1 MYNVFK
7 ILKMKN
13 KYLVFML
20 LFMVFSWQ
28 QSFAQ
33 QRTITGKVTDADDK
47 EPVTGANVLV
57 KGTSRGTITDINGEF
72 KLEIAG
78 DDNVLTISFIGYKA
92 TDVEIG
98 ARSYVEIEISTDA
111 QQLKEVVVGAFGV
124 KQEKKAINYAVQNV
138 KAEEITNSQQTNI
151 VSSLQGQI
159 AGANIVSSGGPGAPS
174 QILLR
179 GGSSVG
185 EGRNNQPLFI
195 VDGIPIDNSSVDLG
209 GNRAMD
215 LNPDDI
221 ESLTVLKGPSA
232 AALYGLQAANG
243 AIIITTKSG
252 QSGKTNINFGT
263 SVGFDRPTRYMP
275 QQKLYQRGTNGL
287 PDNST
292 MNSWGPTYRRDQQ
305 LYDNQKEFFQTGI
318 TRDYDF
324 NVSGGNE
331 KALIYFSYNHLDQ
344 DGIVPLTDYK
354 KHSVMLKGSNKLR
367 DNLTLGASA
376 NFITSENTRT
386 FSSTSSGYMT
396 RIMTWP
402 LVDNMANYLNP
413 DGTQRFPRP
422 LGLYPRQA
430 DNPYW
435 LLENNP
441 TVDDVNRL
449 ISQVNLNYEP
459 LEWLGLTYRI
469 GLDRTNFHLKSQ
481 SAVGTSGTGIGH
493 VREMERDN
501 EILTSDFLININKE
515 LAPRFSL
522 FGTAGTSI
530 RKDHTR
536 SLNMTGSGLL
546 NEGLYSLNNTER
558 QNFNSSIRRRNLIG
572 VFGDLKLDYNG
583 IAYLNVTA
591 RNDWSST
598 LPEKNN
604 SFFYPS
610 ISAGVVFS
618 ELLPIDQD
626 VFSFGKI
633 RASWAQVGFDAPPHS
648 LSPVLEPNQAL
659 GGGFKNYHTAGNP
672 NLKPELTTSKEI
684 GVELRFFNNRF
695 GIDATYYDM
704 LTEDQIITA
713 RVSPATGYVIQ
724 TFNAGSVSNKGY
736 EIMING
742 TPLEKGNLRWDV
754 MLNMAHND
762 AVLESLPSHMS
773 EYRQSYGQTSAGN
786 SSSMPGRPLFG
797 IAGIDY
803 VYNDEGR
810 MVIDEDGYPLRKGAR
825 DNYLGDREPD
835 LIAGLTNTLT
845 YKDFSLSM
853 LWDFRSGG
861 KVLNVVGKSMI
872 GTGMHK
878 MLEEYRDL
886 KYVFD
891 GVVENGSDENPE
903 WEENTKEIVLDQT
916 YFQTHYA
923 AVDANFLEDA
933 SWARL
938 RYITLSYNL
947 PNSLASRVGMKNL
960 QLTATGRNLLLFTPY
975 SGIDPEVSMAGNRGG
990 SGTIGIDYGGIPQTK
1005 GLTFG
1010 IKASF

>member
-1 MYNVFK
+1 MYNIFK
-7 ILKMKN
+7 IQKMKN

-20 LFMVFSWQ
+20 LFMLFSWQ

-33 QRTITGKVTDADDK
+33 ERTITGKVTDADDNS
-47 EPVTGANVLV
+47 PVIGANVLV
-57 KGTSRGTITDINGEF
+57 KGTSKGTITDVDGEF
-72 KLEIAG
+72 KLELSES
-78 DDNVLTISFIGYKA
+78 DNVLTISFIGYKA
-92 TDVEIG
+92 IDVEVG
-98 ARSYVEIEISTDA
+98 TRSYVEVELAIDA

-151 VSSLQGQI
+151 VSSLQGQV

-252 QSGKTNINFGT
+252 KSGKTSINFGT
-263 SVGFDRPTRYMP
+263 SVGLDRPTRYMP

-305 LYDNQKEFFQTGI
+305 LYDNQEEFFKTGI
-318 TRDYDF
+318 TKDYDL

-402 LVDNMANYLNP
+402 LVDNMADYLNP

-422 LGLYPRQA
+422 LSLYPSQA

-459 LEWLGLTYRI
+459 LEWLALTYRI

-515 LAPRFSL
+515 LAPKLAL

-558 QNFNSSIRRRNLIG
+558 QTFNSSIRRRNLVG

-583 IAYLNVTA
+583 IAYLNITA

-610 ISAGVVFS
+610 VSAGVVFS
-618 ELLPIDQD
+618 ELLSIDQD
-626 VFSFGKI
+626 VFSFGKV

-648 LSPVLEPNQAL
+648 LSPVLEPNLAL

-742 TPLEKGNLRWDV
+742 TPLEKGNLKWDI

-786 SSSMPGRPLFG
+786 SSSMPGKPLFG

-810 MVIDEDGYPLRKGAR
+810 MMIDEDGYPLRKGAR

-835 LIAGLTNTLT
+835 MILGLTNTLT

-872 GTGMHK
+872 GAGMHK

-891 GVVENGSDENPE
+891 GVVNNGSAENPL
-903 WEENTKEIVLDQT
+903 WEENTQEIVLDQT

-938 RYITLSYNL
+938 RYVTLSYNL
-947 PNSLASRVGMKNL
+947 PNSLATRVGMKNL
-960 QLTATGRNLLLFTPY
+960 QLTVTGRNLLLFTPY